1 MASAQILKLKY
12 MIEKMM
18 SSTEAQRSLVLS
30 SSVMLALLSRLFL
43 SALRKD
49 ILIPEDI
56 YFLNKLTKNIVFLD
70 NLLLKLKRGPCLV
83 SFGIE

>member
-1 MASAQILKLKY
+1 
-12 MIEKMM
+12 MM

-56 YFLNKLTKNIVFLD
+56 YFLNKLTKKQNKIVFLD
-70 NLLLKLKRGPCLV
+70 NLLLILKRGPCVV
-83 SFGIE
+83 SFGIV